1 MPQAVKPQPPK
12 HHLQSRRAFQAA
24 GGQVPLSPKEIPLK
38 QRIPDSFFEAADLN
52 RFPGIK

>member
-1 MPQAVKPQPPK
+1 MPQAVKPQPRNTTS
-12 HHLQSRRAFQAA
+12 SRVEPSKPQADK
-24 GGQVPLSPKEIPLK
+24 SPCRLKEIPLK